1 MANNYLEFSAVIERL
16 TAEEEAWL
24 KEQLQP
30 IHVFG
35 EKECPE
41 DAIPAELAETEADW
55 TGARFLRD
63 KEDCD
68 PQWDDRGFE
77 YAFHDDADTNGWG
90 RHLWF
95 YTEEWGDPSNVAW
108 LMQKFLRK
116 FRADQCSSLTYSTTC
131 SKPRVGEFGGGA
143 VFVTADEIKWDN
155 AYDFIEQQRTAFE
168 AKKKASRQKKAIRR
182 RKDRK

>member
-30 IHVFG
+30 IRVFG

-41 DAIPAELAETEADW
+41 DAIPAELADTEANW
-55 TGARFLRD
+55 TGSRFLRD

-68 PQWDDRGFE
+68 PQWDGRGFE
-77 YAFHDDADTNGWG
+77 YAFHDDADTDGWG

-95 YTEEWGDPSNVAW
+95 YTEEWGDASNVAW
-108 LMQKFLRK
+108 LVQKFLK
-116 FRADQCSSLTYSTTC
+116 QFRPDQCWALTYSTTC
-131 SKPRVGEFGGGA
+131 SKPRVGEFSGGA
-143 VFVTADEIKWDN
+143 VFVTADKIEWQN
-155 AYDFIEQQRTAFE
+155 AYDFVEEQRTAFE
-168 AKKKASRQKKAIRR
+168 AKKATKQEKKAAGR
-182 RKDRK
+182 RKD